1 MIYKKCSQILPY
13 ALLFSGA
20 DSNAPQ
26 LKLCP
31 TFKTMGRDPLPWLM
45 IGFWFRFSGSVV
57 L

>member
-1 MIYKKCSQILPY
+1 MTQILPY

-45 IGFWFRFSGSVV
+45 NGFWFRFSGSVV